1 MAAGT
6 FYELGNGPGMLTAFG
21 ACTVAFMMLFYAVE
35 ERSPWY
41 TLAFA
46 VACAGASVYAWLVG
60 TWPFGV
66 VESVW
71 AIVAFR
77 KWLGRR

>member
-1 MAAGT
+1 
-6 FYELGNGPGMLTAFG
+6 MLTAFG
-21 ACTVAFMMLFYAVE
+21 ASAVVFMMLFYAVE

-46 VACAGASVYAWLVG
+46 IACVGASVYGWLAG
-60 TWPFGV
+60 TWPFGA